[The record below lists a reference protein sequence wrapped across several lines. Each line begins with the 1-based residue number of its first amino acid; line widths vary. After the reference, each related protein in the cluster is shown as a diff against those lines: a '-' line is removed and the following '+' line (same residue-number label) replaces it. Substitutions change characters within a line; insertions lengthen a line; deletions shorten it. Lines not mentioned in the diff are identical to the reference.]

1 MTAPIPLSKA
11 TLYMQM
17 LQYHLPLLDCV
28 DTIFNDPKRNAIMH
42 IYAIVLKKNLVNLNF
57 F

>member
-42 IYAIVLKKNLVNLNF
+42 IYAIVLKKKLVNLNF